1 MTDTS
6 PILGRTISHYRVV
19 EKLGGGGMGVV
30 YKAEDTT
37 LGRFVALK
45 FLPDEVSS
53 DKQILDRFLREA
65 RAAAALNHPNICTI
79 HEIGEFEGRRF
90 IAMEYLEGQ
99 TLKHRILG
107 KPIPLDSWVEWAYQI
122 SDALDAAHGKGI
134 VHRDI
139 KPANIFI
146 TQRGQA
152 KILDFGLAKQTAP
165 AREGNTTG
173 LSVMPTQVVSEE
185 LLTSPGSTVGTVA
198 YMSPEQ
204 ALGEELDARTDLFSF
219 GIVLYE
225 MTTGLLPFKGQT
237 SAAIFDAILHKVP
250 VSPVRLNPDVPPEVE
265 YIINKA
271 LEKDRETRYQHASD
285 MRADLKRLKRATDS
299 GRAAISSAQSPSPFP
314 SSEPRDASSGQ
325 VSRATDSQQPS
336 CVPLPAT
343 ESAVSQ
349 KPRRWPLF
357 AGAAVLL
364 LGLSIGGWLFY
375 THKANALTE
384 KDTLLLSD
392 FVNTT
397 GDGVF
402 DGTLKQALAVQLQQ
416 SPFINVF
423 PQERV
428 RQTLGYM
435 NRSQDER
442 VVGPLAREICER
454 NGIKAMIGGEI
465 SQLGSAYVVNLTAIN
480 CLTGDSLA
488 QEQVQATSKEQVLSA
503 LGEAAKKIRGQL
515 GESLGSIQ
523 KFDAPVEQATTSSL
537 EALKAYALG
546 EEKRAREGD
555 LPALPFYKRA
565 IELDPNFA
573 VAYARLGTV
582 YNNTGNSRLGQEN
595 QKKAFELRERASELE
610 KLYITAHYYEQV
622 TGELDKQIS
631 TYELWHQTYP
641 RDWTPTNNLVGA
653 YTEAGEPEKAL
664 PMALENLR
672 LAPGHILAYDNASS
686 AYQNLNRL
694 EEAKAMVKQAI
705 AHGIDTTDQHSSLYE
720 LAFLQHDPA
729 EMQRQAE
736 WAKGK
741 PDEWQMLLSLTGA
754 ASARGQM
761 REYRR
766 LWQQSYDTLAQQKA
780 EGWLVRLDGSRAGIE
795 FALGYPAEAK
805 QYALQGLKLS
815 QNEQAWMAEWLALAG
830 DPAGAQAVVDQ
841 MARLRPTDT
850 LLNERELPQVRA
862 AIAIAHGNGAAAVD
876 ALRIAARYER
886 TNLGIPYLRGLAY
899 LQMKSGKEAA
909 AEFQKVLNAPGI
921 FPMAPQHWAAQLGL
935 ARAYALQAGF
945 LPSSVAPGFP
955 VPTGS
960 VGKSALS
967 APDPT
972 ALANARKAYQ
982 DLFALWKDAD
992 PDVPTLLAAKS
1003 EYVLLAPR

>member
-1 MTDTS
+1 
-6 PILGRTISHYRVV
+6 
-19 EKLGGGGMGVV
+19 MGVV

-107 KPIPLDSWVEWAYQI
+107 KPIPLDSWVEWASQI

-271 LEKDRETRYQHASD
+271 LEKDREIRYQHASD

-299 GRAAISSAQSPSPFP
+299 SRASISSAQSPSAFP
-314 SSEPRDASSGQ
+314 SSAEPRDASSGQ
-325 VSRATDSQQPS
+325 VSRASASEQAS
-336 CVPLPAT
+336 SAPALA
-343 ESAVSQ
+343 SATVATAAATNS
-349 KPRRWPLF
+349 KPRRWPLL
-357 AGAAVLL
+357 AGAAALVLSL
-364 LGLSIGGWLFY
+364 TIGGWLFY

-416 SPFINVF
+416 SPFINIF

-465 SQLGSAYVVNLTAIN
+465 SQLGSTYVVNLTAIN

-488 QEQVQATSKEQVLSA
+488 QEQVQATSKEQVLTA
-503 LGEAAKKIRGQL
+503 IGEAAKKIRGQL

-537 EALKAYALG
+537 DALKAYTLG
-546 EEKRAREGD
+546 EEKRAVEGD
-555 LPALPFYKRA
+555 LPSIPFYQRA
-565 IELDPNFA
+565 VELDPNFA

-582 YNNTGNSRLGQEN
+582 YTNSGNSRLGQEN
-595 QKKAFELRERASELE
+595 QKKAFGLRERASELE

-641 RDWTPTNNLVGA
+641 RDWTPTNNLVVA

-672 LAPGHILAYDNASS
+672 LAPGHILAYDNAMY
-686 AYQNLNRL
+686 AYQILNRL

-720 LAFLQHDPA
+720 IAFLQHDPA

-741 PDEWQMLLSLTGA
+741 PDEWQMLLSVTGA
-754 ASARGQM
+754 ASARGQV
-761 REYRR
+761 RDFRR
-766 LWQQSYDTLAQQKA
+766 LWQQAYDTLAQQKA
-780 EGWLVRLDGSRAGIE
+780 EGWLVRLDGSRAGTE

-805 QYALQGLKLS
+805 QYAIQGLKLS
-815 QNEQAWMAEWLALAG
+815 QNELAWMAEWLALAG
-830 DPAGAQAVVDQ
+830 DPAGAQGVIDQ
-841 MARLRPTDT
+841 MSKLHPTDT

-862 AIAIAHGNGAAAVD
+862 AIAMAHGNGAAAVD
-876 ALRIAARYER
+876 ALRVASRYDR
-886 TNLGIPYLRGLAY
+886 NDIGVTYLRGLAY

-909 AEFQKVLNAPGI
+909 AEFQKVLNLPGI

-935 ARAYALQAGF
+935 ARAYVLAGDS
-945 LPSSVAPGFP
+945 P
-955 VPTGS
+955 
-960 VGKSALS
+960 
-967 APDPT
+967 
-972 ALANARKAYQ
+972 NARKAYQ
-982 DLFALWKDAD
+982 DFFALWKDAD
-992 PDVPTLLAAKS
+992 PDVPTLVAAKS
-1003 EYVLLAPR
+1003 EYNKLQ